1 MVKVEALN
9 TYEMLKPA
17 ARVWQFAYNHC
28 HTPSILKA
36 DLLLVTPTWLDTLT
50 AAAQASSEMGSMWTQ
65 PLAFSQ
71 RVTMF
76 SAVT

>member
-1 MVKVEALN
+1 MVKVETSN
-9 TYEMLKPA
+9 TYEMFKPA
-17 ARVWQFAYNHC
+17 ARVWQFAHNHC
-28 HTPSILKA
+28 HTPSTLKA
-36 DLLLVTPTWLDTLT
+36 DLLLVTPASLDALT
-50 AAAQASSEMGSMWTQ
+50 AAVQESSEMGSMWAQ

>member
-1 MVKVEALN
+1 MF
-9 TYEMLKPA
+9 KPA
-17 ARVWQFAYNHC
+17 APVWQLAYNHC

-36 DLLLVTPTWLDTLT
+36 NLLLVTATSLDALT
-50 AAAQASSEMGSMWTQ
+50 AEAQASSEMGSTWAR